1 MNRHRSRNYNLNH
14 IENRENNHPR
24 RHHSPLH
31 PREESFS
38 NHHSRRR
45 RPPEFARRERSSLGE
60 VCRDL
65 ATMVIDIAEAGVY
78 VNDCYCEIQ
87 QQNLRM
93 QRQRDQRRFEFFD
106 RGVRLVNDILDDRD
120 R

>member
-1 MNRHRSRNYNLNH
+1 
-14 IENRENNHPR
+14 
-24 RHHSPLH
+24 
-31 PREESFS
+31 
-38 NHHSRRR
+38 
-45 RPPEFARRERSSLGE
+45 
-60 VCRDL
+60 
-65 ATMVIDIAEAGVY
+65 MVIDIAEAGVY

-106 RGVRLVNDILDDRD
+106 RGARLVNDILDDRD